1 MTIGYLFLLLS
12 LVAFGALGI
21 LHKVAD
27 HPDCR
32 PRIITALLLGWG
44 AVLTAIYTALFDRH
58 GLHMPGKVLAIG
70 ATAGVFAS
78 IALFVFQACL
88 RYGKI
93 STSWLV
99 GNLCVAV
106 PVAMSIIA
114 YRERVTPGKA
124 VGMLLVLVAILLLW
138 WDKKTDLERATASK
152 AQPEV
157 DEATREAT
165 ETIPVLG
172 QIDAS
177 AALAED
183 VGSGGGGGGGGGTA
197 VATAPTAVAVTKRS
211 LGAHPA
217 TVPHQSAR
225 KSLWLPLI
233 MVAFVAN
240 GLSASSQKVL
250 VEAGGGDYAWQ
261 FYVILYLAG
270 FALFALVSLVRSG
283 RPNRR
288 EFATASVMA
297 VASVAGNISIVKA
310 LDGHVPGSVAY
321 PVGNGGSLFLV
332 VLAGV
337 LLFKEHINPAGIAGI
352 AVGIGAILVLVM
364 S

>member
-1 MTIGYLFLLLS
+1 MTIGYLFLLGS

-21 LHKVAD
+21 FHKVAD

-44 AVLTAIYTALFDRH
+44 AVLTAIYTALFDAR
-58 GLHMPGKVLAIG
+58 GLHMPGNVLAIG

-78 IALFVFQACL
+78 IALFAFQACL

-106 PVAMSIIA
+106 PVAMSIIV
-114 YRERVTPGKA
+114 YRERITPGKA

-138 WDKKTDLERATASK
+138 WDKKTDLERAAAAN
-152 AQPEV
+152 AQADG
-157 DEATREAT
+157 DEAAREAT

-172 QIDAS
+172 QIDAR
-177 AALAED
+177 AAMTEE
-183 VGSGGGGGGGGGTA
+183 SGGGTA
-197 VATAPTAVAVTKRS
+197 VATAPAAAPPAAVTKKS
-211 LGAHPA
+211 LDAHPA
-217 TVPHQSAR
+217 SVSHPSAR

-233 MVAFVAN
+233 MVAFFAN

-250 VEAGGGDYAWQ
+250 VEAGGADYVWQ
-261 FYVILYLAG
+261 FYVVLYAAG
-270 FALFALVSLVRSG
+270 FALFALVSLVRTG

>member
-1 MTIGYLFLLLS
+1 MTIGYLFLIGS
-12 LVAFGALGI
+12 LIAFGALGI
-21 LHKVAD
+21 FHKVAD

-32 PRIITALLLGWG
+32 PRIITALLLGCG
-44 AVLTAIYTALFDRH
+44 AALTAIYTALFDRH

-78 IALFVFQACL
+78 IALFAFQACL

-106 PVAMSIIA
+106 PVAMSIII

-124 VGMLLVLVAILLLW
+124 LGMLLVLVAILLLW
-138 WDKKTDLERATASK
+138 WDKKTDLERAAATK

-157 DEATREAT
+157 DEAAREAT
-165 ETIPVLG
+165 ETIPLLG

-177 AALAED
+177 ATLAED
-183 VGSGGGGGGGGGTA
+183 GGGGGGAA
-197 VATAPTAVAVTKRS
+197 VATAPAAVAVTKKS
-211 LGAHPA
+211 LGTCPLP
-217 TVPHQSAR
+217 VPHQPAR

-233 MVAFVAN
+233 MVAFFAN

-250 VEAGGGDYAWQ
+250 VEVGGGDYAWQ
-261 FYVILYLAG
+261 FYVVLYTAG
-270 FALFALVSLVRSG
+270 FALFALVSLVRTG
-283 RPNRR
+283 QPNRR
-288 EFATASVMA
+288 EFVTASVMA
-297 VASVAGNISIVKA
+297 IASVAGNISIVKA

>member
-1 MTIGYLFLLLS
+1 L
-12 LVAFGALGI
+12 
-21 LHKVAD
+21 
-27 HPDCR
+27 
-32 PRIITALLLGWG
+32 
-44 AVLTAIYTALFDRH
+44 
-58 GLHMPGKVLAIG
+58 
-70 ATAGVFAS
+70 
-78 IALFVFQACL
+78 
-88 RYGKI
+88 
-93 STSWLV
+93 
-99 GNLCVAV
+99 
-106 PVAMSIIA
+106 SIII

-152 AQPEV
+152 AQSEV

-172 QIDAS
+172 QIDVS

-183 VGSGGGGGGGGGTA
+183 VGSGGGGTA
-197 VATAPTAVAVTKRS
+197 VATAPSAVAVTKRS

-261 FYVILYLAG
+261 FYIILYLAG